1 VVSKEL
7 FLDLEGVDLEQ
18 YSVTR
23 HELRSPSS
31 FTSELMDYFESDP
44 LEKGCFFP
52 WPTSHKFRL
61 RPGELT
67 VLAAENFA
75 GKSALATQ
83 SMLYWLRDTQ
93 YADKK
98 QKWLLISPEFS
109 PKMNLAR
116 LVQQICARMPNDIS
130 GANVIAAMTWLE
142 GRMLILDVVGQM
154 DIDDIS
160 NTINYAVTEH
170 GITGVII
177 DNLTVLQI
185 PGGFSDNNAATQHL
199 VTKLV
204 EVTRVAG
211 CHTVLIAHHRKP
223 AAGEKPSRYSIRG
236 SSTISDL
243 ADNVIGISRNW
254 EKERKLSN
262 DFLDDEER
270 EKALNECDTKLSVL
284 KQRHGTAW
292 VGDIRLFYDP
302 YSMRWSEDRRAP
314 FLPFEEIE
322 DIENLLEEGNSR
334 GYQKA

>member
-1 VVSKEL
+1 MDSL
-7 FLDLEGVDLEQ
+7 ILDLEGVDLEE
-18 YSVTR
+18 YRVTR

-31 FTSELMDYFESDP
+31 FTSDLMSYFESDP
-44 LEKGCFFP
+44 LSKGCYFP
-52 WPTSHKFRL
+52 FPSSQKFRL

-75 GKSALATQ
+75 GKSALASQ

-93 YADKK
+93 YADVK

-142 GRMLILDVVGQM
+142 GRMLIYDVVGQV

-185 PGGFSDNNAATQHL
+185 PGGFADNNSATQHL

-204 EVTRVAG
+204 ETTRVCG

-223 AAGEKPSRYSIRG
+223 APGEKPSRYSIRG

-243 ADNVIGISRNW
+243 ADNVITMQRQWN
-254 EKERKLSN
+254 KERKLA
-262 DFLDDEER
+262 DEFLEPSER
-270 EKALNECDTKLSVL
+270 EEVLKWADTQLSIL

-292 VGDIRLFYDP
+292 TGDIRLYYDP
-302 YSMRWSEDRRAP
+302 FSMRWSEQQNAA

-322 DIENLLEEGNSR
+322 DIENLLEERNGR
-334 GYQKA
+334 GYQDW